1 MGLLC
6 LVEVRERRA
15 ALGASEAVAVGL
27 AACPAPKG
35 GLTCLGEGREGL
47 GQAMRSVRAPA

>member
-1 MGLLC
+1 MGLLSH
-6 LVEVRERRA
+6 VEVRERRA
-15 ALGASEAVAVGL
+15 VHVAIEVVGVGH

-47 GQAMRSVRAPA
+47 GQAMRSVLVLA